1 MTTKITL
8 FFILGLGLMFLIQ
21 CDQPNKATKPNET
34 AVITKDS
41 TIKKGAYLVTILGCN
56 DCHSP
61 KKMGPHGP
69 EVIPELMLSGFQSTS
84 QLPPIPNDA
93 LKNGWSLF
101 YPDLTAAVGP
111 WGVSFAANLT
121 PDETGIGNWSLDQFK
136 IALTKGKF
144 KGLENG
150 RPLLPP
156 MPAQNYTHMKDA
168 DVEAIYA
175 YLMSV
180 TPVKN
185 VVPSNIPPGSSN

>member
-1 MTTKITL
+1 MSSKILPIFILIVITL
-8 FFILGLGLMFLIQ
+8 LLAQ
-21 CDQPNKATKPNET
+21 CDQPKVEKLDEKKQ
-34 AVITKDS
+34 ISKDS
-41 TIKKGAYLVTILGCN
+41 LIKNGAYLVTILGCN

-61 KKMGPHGP
+61 KRIGAQGP
-69 EVIPELMLSGFQSTS
+69 EVIPELMLSGFQSSS
-84 QLPPIPNDA
+84 QLPRMPVEA

-101 YPDLTAAVGP
+101 YPDLTASVGP

-121 PDETGIGNWSLDQFK
+121 PDETGIGNWSLEQFK
-136 IALTKGKF
+136 IAMTKGKS

-156 MPAQNYTHMKDA
+156 MPTQNYANMKDA

-180 TPVKN
+180 SPVKN
-185 VVPSNIPPGSSN
+185 VVPVNIPPSQDK